1 MKNKE
6 KKVKYTQYHGQDKDL
21 IRNYTIEMQI
31 VAKSPKVYYSRD
43 GLLKSIK

>member
-1 MKNKE
+1 MKNKVKKE
-6 KKVKYTQYHGQDKDL
+6 KYAQYHGQDKDL
-21 IRNYTIEMQI
+21 IKNYTMEMQI